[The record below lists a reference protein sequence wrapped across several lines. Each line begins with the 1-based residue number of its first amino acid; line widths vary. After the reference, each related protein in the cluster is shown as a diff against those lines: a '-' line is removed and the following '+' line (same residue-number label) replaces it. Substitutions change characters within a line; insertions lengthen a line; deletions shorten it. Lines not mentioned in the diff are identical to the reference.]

1 MINPQS
7 KGVAVVTG
15 ASSGIGAVY
24 ADRLAKRGYDL
35 ILVARNEQRLKSVAD
50 RIRHATGRQ
59 LQVLPADLNDRSSL
73 ATVEAVLRNDKS
85 ITMLVNNAGVGSVAS
100 ILQADVDKM

>member
-1 MINPQS
+1 MSSPAS

-35 ILVARNEQRLKSVAD
+35 ILMARNEERLKAVAS
-50 RIRHATGRQ
+50 RVESKTGRK
-59 LQVLPADLNDRSSL
+59 VTVVPADLSDSASL
-73 ATVEAVLRNDKS
+73 AKVEALLRDDKS
-85 ITMLVNNAGVGSVAS
+85 ITLLVNNAGVGSVA
-100 ILQADVDKM
+100 LDPAG

>member
-1 MINPQS
+1 MSSPAS

-35 ILVARNEQRLKSVAD
+35 ILVARNEERLKAVAS
-50 RIRHATGRQ
+50 RVESKTGRK
-59 LQVLPADLNDRSSL
+59 VTVVPADLSDSASL
-73 ATVEAVLRNDKS
+73 AKVEALLRDDKS
-85 ITMLVNNAGVGSVAS
+85 ITLLVNNAGVGSVA
-100 ILQADVDKM
+100 LDPAG